1 IITPVKP
8 KLFIILII
16 DPECRGLCF
25 MPMDREV
32 AAIPEKEKLKSII
45 KIILRVTKSKK
56 KEINKKTKASIEENC
71 IIFFPLNLV
80 NKERFN
86 IKQFGNSYKSYME
99 KVPRMNLILGF
110 IKIFKKSNK

>member
-1 IITPVKP
+1 
-8 KLFIILII
+8 
-16 DPECRGLCF
+16 
-25 MPMDREV
+25 MPIDREV

-80 NKERFN
+80 NKELFTNIPIPKVKRYKLSIREPMVTGTFRFL
-86 IKQFGNSYKSYME
+86 K
-99 KVPRMNLILGF
+99 
-110 IKIFKKSNK
+110 

>member
-1 IITPVKP
+1 
-8 KLFIILII
+8 
-16 DPECRGLCF
+16 

-71 IIFFPLNLV
+71 INFFSLNLV
-80 NKERFN
+80 NKELFTNIPIPKVKRYKLSIREPIVTGIFRFL
-86 IKQFGNSYKSYME
+86 K
-99 KVPRMNLILGF
+99 
-110 IKIFKKSNK
+110 